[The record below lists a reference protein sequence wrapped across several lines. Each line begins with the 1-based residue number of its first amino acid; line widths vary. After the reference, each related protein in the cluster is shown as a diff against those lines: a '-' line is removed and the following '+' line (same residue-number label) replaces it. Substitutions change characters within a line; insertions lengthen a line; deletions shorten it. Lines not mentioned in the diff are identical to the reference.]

1 MQRVELVAELR
12 ERSGKGVAR
21 SIRRE
26 GRIPAVVYCGGQS
39 LLVSLNPADLTKILL
54 SGAGENAL
62 INLKI
67 NSKKGQSS
75 ASSALGG
82 GPGAER
88 LAILRDF
95 QLDPVTGKLLHA
107 DLFEVSL
114 DKPIRVRVHI
124 EVIGGVPEGVKE
136 GGVLQHQMRE
146 VEIECLPLAIPDRLE
161 VDASSLKI
169 GEAIYI
175 RDFRVGEGVRVL
187 GQPDQVVVSVAA
199 PISEAKLEELLT
211 ATAKEAKEPEVI
223 AREKVEGEEELK
235 PEAKAA
241 AEPSAAGAKPKKE
254 ESASGGKEEKK
265 EPKAKG

>member
-21 SIRRE
+21 SIRRA
-26 GRIPAVVYCGGQS
+26 GSIPAVVYGEGRS
-39 LLVSLNPADLTKILL
+39 LLLTLNPGDLTKILL
-54 SGAGENAL
+54 SEAGENAL

-75 ASSALGG
+75 ASSVLGG

-114 DKPIRVRVHI
+114 NKTIRVRVHI

-146 VEIECLPLAIPDRLE
+146 VEIECLALAIPDRLE
-161 VDASSLKI
+161 VDVSPLKI
-169 GEAIYI
+169 GEAVYI
-175 RDFRVGEGVRVL
+175 RDLRVGEGVRVL

-223 AREKVEGEEELK
+223 TREKEEGEEELK

-241 AEPSAAGAKPKKE
+241 AEPSAP
-254 ESASGGKEEKK
+254 GGKEEKK

>member
-1 MQRVELVAELR
+1 MKRVELVADLR

-26 GRIPAVVYCGGQS
+26 GRIPAVVYGGGQC
-39 LLVSLNPADLTKILL
+39 LWVTLNPADLTKVLL
-54 SGAGENAL
+54 SGARENAL

-67 NSKKGQSS
+67 NSKKVQSS
-75 ASSALGG
+75 TSGG
-82 GPGAER
+82 SDAER

-114 DKPIRVRVHI
+114 NKPIRVRVHI

-161 VDASSLKI
+161 VDVSSLKI

-175 RDFRVGEGVRVL
+175 RDLRVGEEVRVF

-199 PISEAKLEELLT
+199 PISEAKLEEMLT

-223 AREKVEGEEELK
+223 TREKEEGEEEVK
-235 PEAKAA
+235 PEAKGA
-241 AEPSAAGAKPKKE
+241 AEPSASSTPGGGKPKKE
-254 ESASGGKEEKK
+254 EIKEEKK

>member
-1 MQRVELVAELR
+1 MQRVELVAEHR

-39 LLVSLNPADLTKILL
+39 LLVSLNPADLTKVLL

-67 NSKKGQSS
+67 NSKKGQSP
-75 ASSALGG
+75 ASG

-223 AREKVEGEEELK
+223 TREKVEGEEELK

-254 ESASGGKEEKK
+254 EIKEEKK

>member
-39 LLVSLNPADLTKILL
+39 LLLSLNPADLTKVLL

-67 NSKKGQSS
+67 NNKKGQSS
-75 ASSALGG
+75 ASG

-88 LAILRDF
+88 LAILREF

-114 DKPIRVRVHI
+114 NKPIRVRVHI

-161 VDASSLKI
+161 VDVSSLKI

-175 RDFRVGEGVRVL
+175 RDLRAGEGVRVL

-223 AREKVEGEEELK
+223 TREKVEGEEELK

-241 AEPSAAGAKPKKE
+241 AEPSAASAPGGGKPKKE
-254 ESASGGKEEKK
+254 ETKEEKK